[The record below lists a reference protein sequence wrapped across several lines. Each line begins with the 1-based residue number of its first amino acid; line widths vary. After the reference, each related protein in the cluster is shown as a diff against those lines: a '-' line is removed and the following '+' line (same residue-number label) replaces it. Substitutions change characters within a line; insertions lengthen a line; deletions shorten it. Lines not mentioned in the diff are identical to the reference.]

1 MSDRDVHRRGAR
13 AARPLT
19 GRLDY
24 IRALLEN
31 VQTAID
37 EAARDADAQA
47 HSRWVYAELGHL
59 RGDVGEAVER
69 ARGLRAD
76 MLAKGLSA
84 HALSAP
90 IPLILKTPGTPLM
103 PIDTT
108 LADDEPRRLAR

>member
-1 MSDRDVHRRGAR
+1 
-13 AARPLT
+13 
-19 GRLDY
+19 
-24 IRALLEN
+24 
-31 VQTAID
+31 
-37 EAARDADAQA
+37 
-47 HSRWVYAELGHL
+47 
-59 RGDVGEAVER
+59 
-69 ARGLRAD
+69 